1 MADIEPKE
9 PTIAKVSEIELR
21 AAEIKEKRALPT
33 PPGKLVGFKDLQD
46 WLALVPKDAEER
58 LTIWIY
64 RREPIINRQLVDP
77 QQDNNIDIIFNGF
90 NKLTEAYMRENHGG
104 GNYKFTIK
112 DADKPKTQMGG
123 YFEAVLDI
131 PMIDCPPKLD
141 LREVDWN
148 NPKNKGFKSWCRAR
162 KMIGEDD
169 KPMAEIVKEDKT
181 VTTGVDANMLKMMLD
196 FTAKM
201 SDKEQM
207 ALKQKIGGEDA
218 VSKSMNE
225 LFLEKMKQEDPNKQ
239 SQTMIAMIT
248 AIKGMQP
255 EIKSENTLAL
265 IMPMFMAM
273 FQQMNEAAGRQMTLF
288 VEMLKNNKPV
298 ERQEVDELEKL
309 RNLLAIAKEI
319 KGGGTAPEKTVTE
332 SIIEAGTQLLPPVLQ
347 IVANIQQANIA
358 KGLGGTPPKSQGV
371 SNGNGTD
378 MMSQIQHG
386 QIAPPTAQT
395 AIPTPAP
402 INEAAQIIAQ
412 FEPII
417 INKLS
422 QEGWEFAAWI
432 ADGFGDMTA
441 ASIVKHGVEGL
452 LAAAKS
458 VPTFW
463 QKIEASYGEP
473 HLRKWLESLC
483 RYKEI
488 MAEMDKE
495 DEVTEVEV
503 IK

>member
-1 MADIEPKE
+1 MPDIEVKVKE
-9 PTIAKVSEIELR
+9 PTIAKVSEIDAKAE
-21 AAEIKEKRALPT
+21 EIKQQRELP
-33 PPGKLVGFKDLQD
+33 PKPGMNVNFAELKQ
-46 WLALVPKDAEER
+46 WLALLPDTAEDRVSIWVYR
-58 LTIWIY
+58 LD
-64 RREPIINRQLVDP
+64 PVINRQLVNP
-77 QQDNNIDIIFNGF
+77 EADNNIDSIYRDF
-90 NKLTEAYMRENHGG
+90 KLLDEEYFISRHGG
-104 GNYKFTIK
+104 GSYRLIVK
-112 DADKPKTQMGG
+112 DEDKGKPVKGG
-123 YFEAVLDI
+123 FFQASLYI
-131 PMIDCPPKLD
+131 PMSLHPPKLN
-141 LREVDWN
+141 LKEVEWDN
-148 NPKNKGFKSWCRAR
+148 NKNKGYRSWAIAQRLITENNMPVIEKEEGKS
-162 KMIGEDD
+162 IS
-169 KPMAEIVKEDKT
+169 
-181 VTTGVDANMLKMMLD
+181 TGVDANMLKMMLD

-201 SDKEQM
+201 SDKEQA

-225 LFLEKMKQEDPNKQ
+225 LFLEKLKQEDPNKQ

-255 EIKSENTLAL
+255 EVKSDNTLAL

-273 FQQMNEAAGRQMTLF
+273 FTQMGEAANRQMTLL
-288 VEMLKNNKPV
+288 VEMMKSNRPEPKEEGSRL
-298 ERQEVDELEKL
+298 DEL

-319 KGGGTAPEKTVTE
+319 KGGGVTPEKTLTE
-332 SIIEAGTQLLPPVLQ
+332 SIIEAGTQLLPPALQ
-347 IVANIQQANIA
+347 IVANIQQANMAA
-358 KGLGGTPPKSQGV
+358 KGVGGVTPPKSQGV
-371 SNGNGTD
+371 GTSGD

-386 QIAPPTAQT
+386 QIAASTPQT
-395 AIPTPAP
+395 VAPVPAS
-402 INEAAQIIAQ
+402 EAAQIIAQ

-432 ADGFGDMTA
+432 ADGFGDMMA

-463 QKIEASYGEP
+463 AKIEASYGEP

-483 RYKEI
+483 KYKEI
-488 MAEMDKE
+488 MADMDKE
-495 DEVTEVEV
+495 EEIPDVEV

>member
-1 MADIEPKE
+1 
-9 PTIAKVSEIELR
+9 
-21 AAEIKEKRALPT
+21 
-33 PPGKLVGFKDLQD
+33 
-46 WLALVPKDAEER
+46 
-58 LTIWIY
+58 
-64 RREPIINRQLVDP
+64 
-77 QQDNNIDIIFNGF
+77 
-90 NKLTEAYMRENHGG
+90 
-104 GNYKFTIK
+104 
-112 DADKPKTQMGG
+112 
-123 YFEAVLDI
+123 
-131 PMIDCPPKLD
+131 
-141 LREVDWN
+141 
-148 NPKNKGFKSWCRAR
+148 
-162 KMIGEDD
+162 
-169 KPMAEIVKEDKT
+169 
-181 VTTGVDANMLKMMLD
+181 
-196 FTAKM
+196 
-201 SDKEQM
+201 
-207 ALKQKIGGEDA
+207 
-218 VSKSMNE
+218 
-225 LFLEKMKQEDPNKQ
+225 
-239 SQTMIAMIT
+239 MIT

-255 EIKSENTLAL
+255 EVKQDNTLAL

-273 FQQMNEAAGRQMTLF
+273 FQQMNEAANRQMTLM
-288 VEMLKNNKPV
+288 VEMLKNNKP
-298 ERQEVDELEKL
+298 EEKQEVDELEKL

-319 KGGGTAPEKTVTE
+319 KGGGTVPEKTVTE

-371 SNGNGTD
+371 ETRNGD

-386 QIAPPTAQT
+386 QIAIAPPALQQT
-395 AIPTPAP
+395 APVPV
-402 INEAAQIIAQ
+402 NEAAQIIAQ

-441 ASIVKHGVEGL
+441 ASIVKHGAEGL

-463 QKIEASYGEP
+463 AKIEASYGEP

-483 RYKEI
+483 KYKEI

-503 IK
+503 VK

>member
-1 MADIEPKE
+1 MAELESREPI
-9 PTIAKVSEIELR
+9 IAKVSEIELR

-169 KPMAEIVKEDKT
+169 KPMADIVKEDKT
-181 VTTGVDANMLKMMLD
+181 TTTGVDANMLKMMLD

-201 SDKEQM
+201 SDKEQL

-225 LFLEKMKQEDPNKQ
+225 LFLEKLKQEDPNKQ

-255 EIKSENTLAL
+255 EVKSDNTLAL
-265 IMPMFMAM
+265 IMPMFMTM
-273 FQQMNEAAGRQMTLF
+273 FQQMGEAANRQMTLL
-288 VEMLKNNKPV
+288 VEMLKNNKP
-298 ERQEVDELEKL
+298 EPKEEGSRLDEL

-319 KGGGTAPEKTVTE
+319 KGGAAAPEKTLTE
-332 SIIEAGTQLLPPVLQ
+332 SLVESLPSALQ
-347 IVANIQQANIA
+347 IVANIQQAGLAA
-358 KGLGGTPPKSQGV
+358 KGVGGVAPPKSQGV
-371 SNGNGTD
+371 NNGNGTD

-386 QIAPPTAQT
+386 QIATPTT
-395 AIPTPAP
+395 AVAPAP
-402 INEAAQIIAQ
+402 AVNEAAQIIAQ

-417 INKLS
+417 INKLA

-432 ADGFGDMTA
+432 ADGFGDMMA
-441 ASIVKHGVEGL
+441 ASIVKYGVEGL
-452 LAAAKS
+452 MTAAKS

-463 QKIEASYGEP
+463 SKIEASYGEP

-483 RYKEI
+483 KYKEI

-495 DEVTEVEV
+495 DNEV
-503 IK
+503 IPEVLK